1 MSLVFPS
8 RWSILLTML
17 GILLEHWRNGAI
29 IFIRETDRAEA
40 ETWSIKMEAT
50 ADHPAFAPRH
60 RRRGDRDNSI
70 TSDPR
75 NSFVSAKLK
84 CQH

>member
-1 MSLVFPS
+1 
-8 RWSILLTML
+8 ML
-17 GILLEHWRNGAI
+17 GILLEHRRNGAI

-60 RRRGDRDNSI
+60 RRCD
-70 TSDPR
+70 SD
-75 NSFVSAKLK
+75 VSAASA
-84 CQH
+84 QAASEAAE